1 MNPVGIE
8 CHADNIAS
16 FAINWFNLFPTLRVV
31 GDKSEYGSIVREHH
45 EKRIGGGGDQEQKQV
60 DDKLKKKRRPY
71 YTPLGIPN
79 NIERR
84 WQRALSGDCLVLH
97 CAPLLRT
104 ISWVI
109 GARIS
114 SRTLRNGGFSLT
126 PSLIC
131 QRMAIFSWT
140 SLFNGVMYP

>member
-84 WQRALSGDCLVLH
+84 
-97 CAPLLRT
+97 
-104 ISWVI
+104 
-109 GARIS
+109 
-114 SRTLRNGGFSLT
+114 
-126 PSLIC
+126 
-131 QRMAIFSWT
+131 
-140 SLFNGVMYP
+140 